1 MPKIFP
7 HMIFRQCF
15 NRTHD
20 LIFWP
25 LSFINKLATINRYND
40 EFRSD
45 SFPYTPSIL
54 PTWRVAEWWIYTCPT
69 DDLLPYRKSY
79 ADVGPGDVNTCY
91 NCGKTIV
98 LHLLNV
104 NTPLDVDTCYCEHNC
119 WSHFFEKK
127 SSGWRTSTNVNTIS
141 RSLVYLLH
149 YEKKKLWDEYTS

>member
-1 MPKIFP
+1 
-7 HMIFRQCF
+7 MIFRQCF

-45 SFPYTPSIL
+45 TFPYTPSIL

-79 ADVGPGDVNTCY
+79 ADVGQVSCESKLHSVVRSSMPRKLGGNEACGRVFCPGCHTYLVQE
-91 NCGKTIV
+91 
-98 LHLLNV
+98 LNV
-104 NTPLDVDTCYCEHNC
+104 GIVTRNC
-119 WSHFFEKK
+119 TY
-127 SSGWRTSTNVNTIS
+127 SGFSKYQSQMI
-141 RSLVYLLH
+141 LFH
-149 YEKKKLWDEYTS
+149 